1 MIVLSLILIFGAIAI
16 YYITVLKVKN
26 TYTSTHLQNTTSS
39 SDILSVVQLP
49 ATDVSTMEV
58 KRYIVISINDTEI
71 MLKDI
76 STNEKI
82 PYAIGQDI
90 LISDSKGQSRNVS
103 WLDTSYLY
111 KEVTVLTDK
120 KNGKTNLV
128 VPEN

>member
-90 LISDSKGQSRNVS
+90 LISDSKGQSHNVS